1 MNTFNPKVFDPKE
14 AILHRM
20 RYYASRSSFPMAPNL
35 ATIQFLRARTHP
47 MHQMHYVKCED
58 TMGQPCFYICFLNQ
72 NEDGSWSVQTTLGGY
87 ESERVQS
94 PALQG
99 LPWIDLRGGQRSRP
113 GGQGQ
118 GALHEFYAGGEIID
132 NGLGIVRVRLIEP
145 SGHVLED
152 TVQDGLVLF
161 WEDQY
166 IGLPLTAELYNQANE
181 LVSSQPVL
189 SVPPPESLSP
199 ERFQGTFR
207 PLR

>member
-1 MNTFNPKVFDPKE
+1 
-14 AILHRM
+14 M

-58 TMGQPCFYICFLNQ
+58 KRGQPCFYICFLNQ
-72 NEDGSWSVQTTLGGY
+72 NEDGSWSVHTTLGGY
-87 ESERVQS
+87 ESERAQS

-113 GGQGQ
+113 GGQAQ
-118 GALHEFYAGGEIID
+118 GALHEFYAGGEITD
-132 NGLGIVRVRLIEP
+132 NGLGIVRVRLIGL
-145 SGHVLED
+145 SGHALED
-152 TVQDGLVLF
+152 TVQDDLFLF
-161 WEDQY
+161 WQAHY
-166 IGLPLTAELYNQANE
+166 IELPFTAQLYTQHNE
-181 LVSSQPVL
+181 LVSSQTVL

-199 ERFQGTFR
+199 GRFQGKFR

>member
-1 MNTFNPKVFDPKE
+1 
-14 AILHRM
+14 
-20 RYYASRSSFPMAPNL
+20 
-35 ATIQFLRARTHP
+35 
-47 MHQMHYVKCED
+47 
-58 TMGQPCFYICFLNQ
+58 
-72 NEDGSWSVQTTLGGY
+72 
-87 ESERVQS
+87 
-94 PALQG
+94 
-99 LPWIDLRGGQRSRP
+99 
-113 GGQGQ
+113 
-118 GALHEFYAGGEIID
+118 
-132 NGLGIVRVRLIEP
+132 VRLIEP

>member
-20 RYYASRSSFPMAPNL
+20 RYYASRSSFPMVPNL
-35 ATIQFLRARTHP
+35 ATIQFLKARTHP

-58 TMGQPCFYICFLNQ
+58 TRGQPCFYICFLNQ

-99 LPWIDLRGGQRSRP
+99 LPWIDLRGGQRSQL
-113 GGQGQ
+113 GGQSQ

-132 NGLGIVRVRLIEP
+132 NGPGIVRVRLIGP

-181 LVSSQPVL
+181 LVSSQTVL

-199 ERFQGTFR
+199 GRFQGKFR
-207 PLR
+207 PLH

>member
-1 MNTFNPKVFDPKE
+1 MNTFNTKGLEQRE
-14 AILHRM
+14 AILQRM
-20 RYYASRSSFPMAPNL
+20 RYYGSRSSFPMASNL

-94 PALQG
+94 SALQG

-166 IGLPLTAELYNQANE
+166 IGLPLTADLYNQPNE
-181 LVSSQPVL
+181 LVSCQPVFTF
-189 SVPPPESLSP
+189 PPPSPLSP
-199 ERFQGTFR
+199 YTFHA
-207 PLR
+207 L